1 MGAHVAV
8 KHGHAFPA
16 FRLFFLM
23 CKLPTPWA
31 LIQTHTSEM
40 EACECRM
47 VFLNSSAGYS
57 V

>member
-40 EACECRM
+40 EACEC
-47 VFLNSSAGYS
+47 
-57 V
+57 